1 MDKEHNGARVALD
14 EVLGRAEP
22 EPVKRAQLTLDI
34 GAPAHESRDEFAPE
48 ETHAAD
54 LLGLPKVAEKRALV
68 VSANNAGKGRPR
80 GRHNTRTEAWVG
92 HLLKRYP
99 SPLETLAQIQALPFD
114 ALAAELHC
122 SRLEAL
128 IQKRHAAEALAP
140 FVHQKLASIEIK
152 PLGHPDGE
160 PVLLTSSRDFEETDL
175 VSHAVIEAVAVE
187 AAQEV
192 ADEPSVAT
200 LSWSDDSQA
209 ASRRG
214 APLTEID
221 ANDQGNDDSADAAID
236 ALIEFARD
244 DPERAARIRQR
255 LASLL
260 E

>member
-34 GAPAHESRDEFAPE
+34 GAPTHESRDEFAPE

-54 LLGLPKVAEKRALV
+54 LLGLPKVAEKRAL

-99 SPLETLAQIQALPFD
+99 SPLETLAQIQASPVD
-114 ALAAELHC
+114 VLATELHC

-152 PLGHPDGE
+152 PPGHPDGE
-160 PVLLTSSRDFEETDL
+160 PVLLTLSRDFEETDL

-187 AAQEV
+187 AAQKA

-209 ASRRG
+209 ASTRG

-221 ANDQGNDDSADAAID
+221 ANDQGNDDPADAAID
-236 ALIEFARD
+236 ALIELARD